1 MEPGVVAPDRG
12 VGINGKK
19 GSYKLAEQKEKDS

>member
-12 VGINGKK
+12 VRVDRKK
-19 GSYKLAEQKEKDS
+19 GGYKLAEQKEKDC